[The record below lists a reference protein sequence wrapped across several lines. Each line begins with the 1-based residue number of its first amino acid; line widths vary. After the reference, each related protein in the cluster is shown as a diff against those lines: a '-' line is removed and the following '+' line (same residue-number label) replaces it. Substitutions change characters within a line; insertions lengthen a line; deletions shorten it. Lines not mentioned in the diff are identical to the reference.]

1 MEELNN
7 KITVN
12 CPHCEERNEIHL
24 GELVDDHH
32 IVQCIQCGKAI
43 ATVGQLH
50 AKLAQQ
56 AAGIG
61 DGDLADDHVP
71 LGGPPFGSTT

>member
-1 MEELNN
+1 MDN
-7 KITVN
+7 KITLN
-12 CPHCEERNEIHL
+12 CPHCDARNDIL
-24 GELVDDHH
+24 VGEAADDHDM
-32 IVQCIQCGKAI
+32 IKCQRCGYNLASI
-43 ATVGQLH
+43 GQLH

-61 DGDLADDHVP
+61 NSDLADDHVP

>member
-1 MEELNN
+1 MDSPLTC
-7 KITVN
+7 I
-12 CPHCEERNEIHL
+12 CPHCQTVNEVSVA
-24 GELVDDHH
+24 EDADDHTP
-32 IVQCIQCGKAI
+32 VACTACGHRI

-50 AKLAQQ
+50 AEIARQ

-61 DGDLADDHVP
+61 GGDLADDHVP